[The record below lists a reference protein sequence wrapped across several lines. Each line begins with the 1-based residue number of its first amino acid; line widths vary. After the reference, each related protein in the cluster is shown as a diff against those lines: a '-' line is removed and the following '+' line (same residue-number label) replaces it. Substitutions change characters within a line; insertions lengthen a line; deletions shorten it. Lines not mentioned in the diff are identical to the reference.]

1 MSRYII
7 TLTKMVKYTCKR
19 CGHIFKQNQHLQN
32 HMNRKNQCIELDDK
46 IMNMVES
53 QVQSK
58 IKQAIADGTC
68 ISIDKKSIHEKG
80 QYFTTN
86 LFLKE
91 SVYNLILNPSSVIL
105 EPSIGQGDLVE
116 YISSRKKDVRF
127 DSYEIDETIPL
138 LESVHIH
145 KEDVQYGDF
154 LSIKVETT
162 YDTIVGNPPYVKT
175 KGGNLYLDFIEK
187 CYQLLNPGGE
197 LIFIVP
203 SDFIKLTSS
212 SKIINTMMENG
223 TFTHIIHPH
232 DEKMFAQASID
243 VIIFRYCKDS
253 SLERR
258 ILVNDVCKYLV
269 NTNGILTF
277 SDNEHQKNNMVA
289 FSDYFDIYVGMVTGK
304 EGVFKNDLYGNIELL
319 NGQDSTDGKTIIDK
333 YILLDTFPSPND
345 DMNDYMLSHKSELIS
360 RKIRKFSEK
369 NWFEWGALRNRE
381 TIKTKL
387 GRNCIYVSNITR
399 AKNICF
405 HDTVQYFGGGLII
418 MIPKEETIVNVNT
431 TSNTNTKIN
440 TKINLEKMTQYMN
453 SDSFK
458 SNYMYSGRFKIGH
471 KQLCNC
477 LFEPSD
483 FV

>member
-1 MSRYII
+1 
-7 TLTKMVKYTCKR
+7 MVKYTCKR

-46 IMNMVES
+46 IMNMIES

-58 IKQAIADGTC
+58 IKQLVSVDTQ
-68 ISIDKKSIHEKG
+68 SIHDKG

-91 SVYNLILNPSSVIL
+91 TVFNLISNQNNKASASAIL

-116 YISSRKKDVRF
+116 YVRLKKKNVSF
-127 DSYEIDETIPL
+127 DLYEIDANIPL
-138 LESVHIH
+138 LESIKEMNVHY
-145 KEDVQYGDF
+145 DDF
-154 LSIKVETT
+154 LSVDISAK
-162 YDTIVGNPPYVKT
+162 YDTIIGNPPYVKT

-187 CYQLLNPGGE
+187 CYRLLNPGGE

-232 DEKMFAQASID
+232 DEKLFAQASID
-243 VIIFRYCKDS
+243 VIVFRYCKDS

-258 ILVNDVCKYLV
+258 ILVNDEWKYLV

-277 SDNEHQKNNMVA
+277 SDNDHQKNNMVA

-304 EGVFKNDLYGNIELL
+304 EGVFKNDTYGNVELL
-319 NGQDSTDGKTIIDK
+319 NGQDADGKTVIDK

-345 DMNDYMLSHKSELIS
+345 DMNDYMLSHKSDLIT

-431 TSNTNTKIN
+431 TSNMNMNTKIN
-440 TKINLEKMTQYMN
+440 MEKMTRYMN

-477 LFEPSD
+477 LFEPSE
-483 FV
+483 FI

>member
-1 MSRYII
+1 
-7 TLTKMVKYTCKR
+7 MVKYTCKR

-32 HMNRKNQCIELDDK
+32 HTNRKNKCIELDDK

-58 IKQAIADGTC
+58 IKQLVGVDTQ
-68 ISIDKKSIHEKG
+68 SIHDKG

-91 SVYNLILNPSSVIL
+91 TVFNLISNQNNKASASASAIL

-116 YISSRKKDVRF
+116 YVRLKKKNVSF
-127 DSYEIDETIPL
+127 DLYEIDANIPL
-138 LESVHIH
+138 LESIKEMNVHY
-145 KEDVQYGDF
+145 DDF
-154 LSIKVETT
+154 LSVDISAK
-162 YDTIVGNPPYVKT
+162 YDTIIGNPPYVKT

-187 CYQLLNPGGE
+187 CYRLLNPGGE

-232 DEKMFAQASID
+232 DEKLFAQASID
-243 VIIFRYCKDS
+243 VIVFRYCKDS

-258 ILVNDVCKYLV
+258 ILVNDEWKYLV

-277 SDNEHQKNNMVA
+277 SDNDHQKNNMVA

-304 EGVFKNDLYGNIELL
+304 EGVFKNDTYGNVELL
-319 NGQDSTDGKTIIDK
+319 NGQDADGKTVIDK

-345 DMNDYMLSHKSELIS
+345 DMNDYMLSHKSDLIN

-399 AKNICF
+399 AKNIC
-405 HDTVQYFGGGLII
+405 
-418 MIPKEETIVNVNT
+418 
-431 TSNTNTKIN
+431 
-440 TKINLEKMTQYMN
+440 
-453 SDSFK
+453 
-458 SNYMYSGRFKIGH
+458 
-471 KQLCNC
+471 
-477 LFEPSD
+477 
-483 FV
+483 

>member
-1 MSRYII
+1 
-7 TLTKMVKYTCKR
+7 MVKYTCKR
-19 CGHIFKQNQHLQN
+19 CGQAFKQNQHLQN
-32 HMNRKNQCIELDDK
+32 HMTKKNKCIELEDK

-53 QVQSK
+53 QVESK
-58 IKQAIADGTC
+58 IKQAISDGTC
-68 ISIDKKSIHEKG
+68 IGIDKKSIHEKG

-86 LFLKE
+86 MFLKE
-91 SVYNLILNPSSVIL
+91 SVYNLILNQSSVIL

-116 YISSRKKDVRF
+116 YISSRKKNVRF
-127 DSYEIDETIPL
+127 DSYEIDETITL

-145 KEDVQYGDF
+145 KEDVHYGDF
-154 LSIKVETT
+154 LSIKAQTT
-162 YDTIVGNPPYVKT
+162 YDTIVGNPPYVKKT

-187 CYQLLNPGGE
+187 CYQLLNTGGE

-212 SKIINTMMENG
+212 CKLINTMMNNG

-232 DEKMFAQASID
+232 DEKLFENASID

-258 ILVNDVCKYLV
+258 IMVNDVCKYLV

-277 SDNEHQKNNMVA
+277 SDDENSNLA
-289 FSDYFDIYVGMVTGK
+289 TFSDYFDIYVGMVTGK
-304 EGVFKNDLYGNIELL
+304 ESVFKNDIHGNIELL
-319 NGQDSTDGKTIIDK
+319 NGQDTDGKPIIDQ

-345 DMNDYMLSHKSELIS
+345 DTNEYMLSHKSDLIS

-387 GRNCIYVSNITR
+387 GRKCIYVSNITR
-399 AKNICF
+399 AQNICF
-405 HDTVQYFGGGLII
+405 QGSVEYFGGGLII
-418 MIPKEETIVNVNT
+418 MIPKEEITVNT
-431 TSNTNTKIN
+431 NKKIQ
-440 TKINLEKMTQYMN
+440 INLEKMTHYMN
-453 SDSFK
+453 SESFK

>member
-1 MSRYII
+1 M
-7 TLTKMVKYTCKR
+7 KYTCKR

-46 IMNMVES
+46 IMNIVES

-58 IKQAIADGTC
+58 IKQLVSVDTQ
-68 ISIDKKSIHEKG
+68 SIHDKG

-91 SVYNLILNPSSVIL
+91 SVFNLISNQNNKASAIL
-105 EPSIGQGDLVE
+105 EPSVGQGDLVE
-116 YISSRKKDVRF
+116 YVRLKNKNVSF
-127 DSYEIDETIPL
+127 DLYEIDANIPL
-138 LESVHIH
+138 LESIKEMNVHY
-145 KEDVQYGDF
+145 DDF
-154 LSIKVETT
+154 LSLDISAK
-162 YDTIVGNPPYVKT
+162 YNTIIGNPPYVKT

-187 CYQLLNPGGE
+187 CYRLLNPGGE

-232 DEKMFAQASID
+232 DEKLFAQASID
-243 VIIFRYCKDS
+243 VIVFRYCKDS

-258 ILVNDVCKYLV
+258 ILVNDEWKYLV

-277 SDNEHQKNNMVA
+277 SDDENSNLA
-289 FSDYFDIYVGMVTGK
+289 TFSDYFDIYVGMVTGK
-304 EGVFKNDLYGNIELL
+304 ESVFKNDIHGNIELL
-319 NGQDSTDGKTIIDK
+319 NGQDTDGKPIIDQ

-345 DMNDYMLSHKSELIS
+345 DTNEYMLSHKSDLIS

-387 GRNCIYVSNITR
+387 GRKCIYVSNITR
-399 AKNICF
+399 AQNICF
-405 HDTVQYFGGGLII
+405 QGSVEYFGGGLII
-418 MIPKEETIVNVNT
+418 MIPKEEITVNT
-431 TSNTNTKIN
+431 NKKIQ
-440 TKINLEKMTQYMN
+440 INLEKMTHYMN
-453 SDSFK
+453 SESFK